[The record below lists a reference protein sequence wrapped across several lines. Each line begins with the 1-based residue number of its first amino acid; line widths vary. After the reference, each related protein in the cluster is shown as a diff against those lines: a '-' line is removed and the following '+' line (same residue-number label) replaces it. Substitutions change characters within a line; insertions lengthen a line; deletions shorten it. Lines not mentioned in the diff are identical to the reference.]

1 MLTAVYSFRL
11 LEQVFWSDYTGF
23 KLVIANHVKATNVEI
38 LVLSVL
44 AVLSLLT
51 GYFFRDI
58 FIGFGA
64 NYFNNFMHAA
74 PVGHYSVESEFL
86 PSEIKLIPLM
96 LTIIA
101 FEVESRFFECKW
113 FYNEVV
119 NGYLALPTLV
129 MSRHIFEQHEKI
141 MLEQNGP
148 ILAVNLINRLY
159 RMM

>member
-23 KLVIANHVKATNVEI
+23 KSIIVNHVKPTNVEI

-44 AVLSLLT
+44 GILSLLT

-58 FIGFGA
+58 FVGFGS
-64 NYFNNFMHAA
+64 NYFNTFIHFIPA
-74 PVGHYSVESEFL
+74 GHYSIESEFL

-101 FEVESRFFECKW
+101 FEVESRFFECK
-113 FYNEVV
+113 
-119 NGYLALPTLV
+119 
-129 MSRHIFEQHEKI
+129 
-141 MLEQNGP
+141 
-148 ILAVNLINRLY
+148 
-159 RMM
+159 